1 MPSPQTRAE
10 HGDCSREIGT
20 HDHDDGSG
28 DDGDGGVKALRG
40 AIVVEPRSRAAEHDQ
55 AKVPF
60 PYAKASCITFVE
72 FCTTSK
78 LTKSYLYDSW

>member
-1 MPSPQTRAE
+1 MPFPQAPAE

-28 DDGDGGVKALRG
+28 DDGDGGVKALRDKTL
-40 AIVVEPRSRAAEHDQ
+40 VESRSRVAEHDQ

-60 PYAKASCITFVE
+60 PCAKATCIAFTE

-78 LTKSYLYDSW
+78 VTKS